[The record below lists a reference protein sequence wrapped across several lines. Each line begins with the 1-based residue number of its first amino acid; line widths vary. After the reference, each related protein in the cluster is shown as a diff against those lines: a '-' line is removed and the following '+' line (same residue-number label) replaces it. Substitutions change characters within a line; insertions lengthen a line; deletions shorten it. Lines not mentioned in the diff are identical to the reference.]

1 MLQYKCL
8 YTYNIYDIKHN
19 ICYTSTINLY
29 NFQPTDYTVTGRG
42 RDGHVI
48 FWERP
53 GEFPLS
59 RLSAEGLTIDILLR
73 HWIFCTE
80 YQWNII
86 CNHDQTAKS
95 IAVIDAHNVKI
106 TDAAGAK
113 LEYLKRTIHI
123 ANQHYPE
130 RGYVIYV
137 LNAPYYVS
145 FAYNLIKPWV
155 DPATLRKV
163 RVLRPGE
170 TLQGL
175 LEHISIDQIPT
186 YYGGQMQCGGE
197 ASSRV
202 SGGGSSG
209 NSSGSSSGSDSSGS
223 STVVIHHNSSS
234 SSCWRSLSSS
244 KGSDVS
250 SSSSKSSG
258 SAIDSDYNSSSSTKT
273 NSSSISAVAAASTTT
288 ATTTTTTTTAT
299 AATTTT
305 TTPIQTTGPAGDCC
319 RFNSADE
326 RAMREYVLNLNAGE
340 VHTIPERTYS
350 Y

>member
-1 MLQYKCL
+1 M
-8 YTYNIYDIKHN
+8 
-19 ICYTSTINLY
+19 
-29 NFQPTDYTVTGRG
+29 
-42 RDGHVI
+42 I

-86 CNHDQTAKS
+86 CNNDQTAKS

-197 ASSRV
+197 
-202 SGGGSSG
+202 GSSD
-209 NSSGSSSGSDSSGS
+209 SSGSGSDSDSSSGSDSSGS

-250 SSSSKSSG
+250 SSSSTSSG
-258 SAIDSDYNSSSSTKT
+258 SLIDSDNNCSSNSTKT
-273 NSSSISAVAAASTTT
+273 NSSSISAVAAVP
-288 ATTTTTTTTAT
+288 TTTTAS
-299 AATTTT
+299 AATTTPT
-305 TTPIQTTGPAGDCC
+305 PAGDCC

-326 RAMREYVLNLNAGE
+326 RAMREYVLNLNAGG
-340 VHTIPERTYS
+340 VRTIPERTYS

>member
-1 MLQYKCL
+1 M
-8 YTYNIYDIKHN
+8 
-19 ICYTSTINLY
+19 
-29 NFQPTDYTVTGRG
+29 
-42 RDGHVI
+42 I

-53 GEFPLS
+53 GEFPFS
-59 RLSAEGLTIDILLR
+59 RLAAEGLTIENLLR

-80 YQWNII
+80 YQWNVI
-86 CNHDQTAKS
+86 CNNDQTAKS

-130 RGYVIYV
+130 RGHVIYV

-155 DPATLRKV
+155 DPATLKKV

-186 YYGGQMQCGGE
+186 YYGGQMECG
-197 ASSRV
+197 
-202 SGGGSSG
+202 GGGSSSSDSD
-209 NSSGSSSGSDSSGS
+209 NSSGSGSGS
-223 STVVIHHNSSS
+223 STVVIHHNSSR

-244 KGSDVS
+244 KSSDVS
-250 SSSSKSSG
+250 SSSSTSSG
-258 SAIDSDYNSSSSTKT
+258 SGIDSDNSSSSSSTKA
-273 NSSSISAVAAASTTT
+273 NSSSISPVAAATTTTTT
-288 ATTTTTTTTAT
+288 ATTTTTTT
-299 AATTTT
+299 
-305 TTPIQTTGPAGDCC
+305 PLHQQTTGPAGDCC

-326 RAMREYVLNLNAGE
+326 RAMREYVLHLNAGG
-340 VHTIPERTYS
+340 VHTMPERTYF